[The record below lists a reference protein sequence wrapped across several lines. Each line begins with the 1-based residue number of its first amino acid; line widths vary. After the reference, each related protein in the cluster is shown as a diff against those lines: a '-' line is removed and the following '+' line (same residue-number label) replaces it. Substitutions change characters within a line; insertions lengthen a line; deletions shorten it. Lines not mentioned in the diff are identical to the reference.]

1 MRFTLRHFING
12 VGEGYPLCCIIAF
25 CLGKARGIVVRK
37 NLFDVYRSCLLH
49 RKNAISDYSHLKLLN
64 HGVCPVS
71 TNSFD
76 RFGNYK

>member
-1 MRFTLRHFING
+1 MRMIQAFKNG
-12 VGEGYPLCCIIAF
+12 VKSRYPLCCVVAF

-49 RKNAISDYSHLKLLN
+49 RKNAISDYAHLKLLN

-71 TNSFD
+71 INNFD